1 MQIPYSEFNRPL
13 ETSVLPPT
21 LKLANVTTAHK
32 KGNRLEKDNYRPVSF
47 LPNLLKVFG
56 RFTYN
61 QIAQFFDKILSK
73 HQAVSGKV
81 TMLSTA

>member
-32 KGNRLEKDNYRPVSF
+32 KGNRLEKDHYRPASF

-61 QIAQFFDKILSK
+61 HIAQFFDKILSK